1 MAKGNFIEY
10 IVSDNP
16 NKYPNSGEQGDYY
29 YEIVE
34 DVTPEVTAQV
44 PIIQAIA
51 DNFEIA
57 ITTPSGSNK
66 EILQGNNEN
75 LQNINQNAKALK
87 FPEGGKGVFY
97 PTPEEGQKPVP
108 MKVVGVGNGM
118 NPPEVWNKDYTKARF
133 PEVDDNDCLYFY
145 NGSAIVKLN
154 PDGEEIATLTLSS
167 CSTMTFAYGYLYV
180 SSEGYVSKYDT
191 DFNLIS
197 KASCGAAII
206 RVSSDGTAYCGS
218 GKYCYKL
225 TQDGTK
231 TQIWYNS
238 SYSMTDMDI
247 DEDGNVY
254 INTSDYLFKIGL
266 VDGAYQE
273 IWKIHWSDGTESGRG
288 VVYLN
293 GFLFATTTYYLY
305 KINPSTGI
313 QSKTYRGTGYGSLK
327 KQSGFIYGMGVQ
339 YFKNPNV
346 YGDPLVKKFD
356 MELNEIWR
364 FTGHSLKYT
373 TSSDI
378 VVYMAAGNGYL
389 YSWCSIDKKLRKSI
403 DRNEYKLAIYEET
416 TV

>member
-1 MAKGNFIEY
+1 MSV
-10 IVSDNP
+10 IV
-16 NKYPNSGEQGDYY
+16 KCGGGEN
-29 YEIVE
+29 
-34 DVTPEVTAQV
+34 VTPEVTAQV
-44 PIIQAIA
+44 PIIQGIA
-51 DNFEIA
+51 DNFGVE

-66 EILQGNNEN
+66 EILRGNNVN

-87 FPEGGKGVFY
+87 FPEGGEGVFY
-97 PTPEEGQKPVP
+97 PKPEEGQKPVP

-118 NPPEVWNKDYTKARF
+118 NPPEVWNKDYTTAKF
-133 PEVDDNDCLYFY
+133 LEVDDNDCLYFY

-180 SSEGYVSKYDT
+180 SSGGYVSKYDT

-218 GKYCYKL
+218 GNYCYKL
-225 TQDGTK
+225 TPDGTK

-254 INTSDYLFKIGL
+254 INTTGYLYKIGL
-266 VDGAYQE
+266 VDGAYSE
-273 IWKIHWSDGTESGRG
+273 IWSYKWTGASSSGSTGTGKA

-293 GFLFATTTYYLY
+293 GFVFTSTTYFLY
-305 KINPSTGI
+305 KLNASTGSTAK
-313 QSKTYRGTGYGSLK
+313 QYSGTGYGSLK
-327 KQSGFIYGMGVQ
+327 KQSGFIYGMGSQ

-356 MELNEIWR
+356 MDLNEIWR
-364 FTGHSLKYT
+364 FTGHSLKYS
-373 TSSDI
+373 TSTI
-378 VVYMAAGNGYL
+378 YIYMAAGNGYL
-389 YSWCSIDKKLRKSI
+389 YSWCSIDKKIRKSI
-403 DRNEYKLAIYEET
+403 DRNEYKLAIYEEAT
-416 TV
+416 A